1 MYMRDRG
8 ESEVGGF
15 GITRADDLLF
25 IDDFVTV
32 KQEVSPVTVSFDDTA
47 VADFFD
53 IQSEQGRLPQQFARM
68 WIHTHPG
75 NSAAPSSVDE
85 ETFARVF
92 SNCDFS
98 MMFILARGGQYYS
111 RINFSNPSAGWA
123 ELPVEVDFA
132 QQFPAAN
139 HAAWE
144 KEFLANV
151 KEHKAA
157 AILDSWG
164 EKDFLSPLSNDAVD
178 DYLEQNMGFTR
189 HELVAMSASDKR
201 QIVEELESEVFEYE

>member
-25 IDDFVTV
+25 IEDFVTV

-53 IQSEQGRLPQQFARM
+53 IQSEQGLLPQQFARM

-75 NSAAPSSVDE
+75 NSATPSSVDE

-92 SNCDFS
+92 GNCDFS
-98 MMFILARGGQYYS
+98 IMFILARGGQYYS
-111 RINFSNPSAGWA
+111 RINFSNPSNGWA

-132 QQFPAAN
+132 KEFQAAD
-139 HAAWE
+139 HEAWE
-144 KEFLANV
+144 AEFLANV

-157 AILDSWG
+157 SILDSWG
-164 EKDFLSPLSNDAVD
+164 DKDFELSLGNDAVD
-178 DYLEQNMGFTR
+178 DYLEQNMGYTR
-189 HELVAMSASDKR
+189 RELMTLTHEEK
-201 QIVEELESEVFEYE
+201 QIILNDFESEVFEYE